1 MASPVL
7 YLAGLLQVATRRL
20 QVTRHFST
28 YASSLCHPT
37 SSVLLAKSLIL
48 AAEKQG
54 ASVDLQ
60 ALEDARA
67 RCASLLRSLARSAG
81 LPAPRR
87 RGWGSF
93 LLGAG
98 IFGAAETWQLPRCLL
113 PVAEALY
120 HLQRGQLLG
129 HVVGHSDERA
139 QLFHLFLKA
148 DLALA
153 QAVLMPCAYQV
164 RLKGQLPLRGDLFG
178 VSSLIVPPVAGDVP
192 DNCDSIPS
200 GRPRA
205 TLPSGGLFIWVM
217 PTFVAWLSFQT
228 NAVFETVLGTSGWT
242 WLSRMFVRGSL
253 GPHLTTPLLVTPAC
267 SIVICLGVVYPSPP
281 SGISRPYLLR
291 RRGCCPSGR
300 WSNRR
305 PFLSCVGLRHVGLRA
320 APERI
325 SAAPRR
331 LQAPDSAMPSMESTP
346 PTR

>member
-1 MASPVL
+1 VASPVL

-164 RLKGQLPLRGDLFG
+164 RLQGQLPLRGDLFG
-178 VSSLIVPPVAGDVP
+178 VLNLIVLPVAGDVP
-192 DNCDSIPS
+192 DNCDSSPS
-200 GRPRA
+200 GRPR
-205 TLPSGGLFIWVM
+205 
-217 PTFVAWLSFQT
+217 
-228 NAVFETVLGTSGWT
+228 VLGTSGWT
-242 WLSRMFVRGSL
+242 WLSRIFVRGSL

-300 WSNRR
+300 WSNLR